1 MSTSLKHREFVGE
14 PMGDKEVTAIAG
26 IGETYGKKLA
36 DKVDLNYNIWFKIF
50 ATFPSRSSCSPFFPS
65 KIYEKNL
72 NFLP

>member
-36 DKVDLNYNIWFKIF
+36 DKVDLNYNI
-50 ATFPSRSSCSPFFPS
+50 
-65 KIYEKNL
+65 
-72 NFLP
+72 